1 MRILFCSDLHGH
13 EPSYARLITAA
24 GNTRPDV
31 VILGGDLLPD
41 DSAMI
46 PERMGL
52 GQPEFVRR
60 RFKEL
65 VSTVRRASECQGVL
79 VISGNHEWLSSMIEM
94 ERLAQ
99 ENLLTVLRHDRAAE
113 VGGVRFVGFGHT
125 PPTPWYVKDFERLD
139 LRGDILPLLG
149 GARWDE
155 RLMKAISHNA
165 AFIYEKAPTLAD
177 ELASLHVPEQPWVFV
192 AHAPPYDS
200 LLDRSRDNVP
210 WGSRA
215 VRNAI
220 EKHQPLLSLHGH
232 IHDSPEVSGQIR
244 DQIGRT
250 VAVNPGQARRVLHYA
265 LIELDVSSR
274 TVRSVEHGRLE

>member
-13 EPSYARLITAA
+13 EPSFVRLINAA
-24 GNTRPDV
+24 GTTRPDV
-31 VILGGDLLPD
+31 VILGGDMLPD
-41 DSAMI
+41 DSAMV
-46 PERMGL
+46 PERLGL

-60 RFKEL
+60 RFKDL
-65 VSTVRRASECQGVL
+65 LITIRRASECQAL
-79 VISGNHEWLSSMIEM
+79 LAISGNHEWISSMTEL
-94 ERLAQ
+94 ERLA
-99 ENLLTVLRHDRAAE
+99 EEGLLSVLRHTQAVE
-113 VGGVRFVGFGHT
+113 VQGLRFVGFGHT

-139 LRGDILPLLG
+139 IRGDRTPLLG

-155 RLMKAISHNA
+155 RLMKAISHNSNL
-165 AFIYEKAPTLAD
+165 IYEKGPTLAD

-215 VRNAI
+215 VRGAI

-232 IHDSPEVSGQIR
+232 IHDSPSVTGRIR
-244 DQIGRT
+244 DEIGRT
-250 VAVNPGQARRVLHYA
+250 VAVNPGQTRRVLQYA
-265 LIELDVSSR
+265 LIEVDVSGR
-274 TVRSVEHGRLE
+274 RVVSVEHGQLA

>member
-13 EPSYARLITAA
+13 EPSFARLITAA
-24 GNTRPDV
+24 GRTRPDV
-31 VILGGDLLPD
+31 VVLGGDLLPD
-41 DSAMI
+41 DSAMV

-52 GQPEFVRR
+52 GQPEYVRR
-60 RFKEL
+60 RFKEH
-65 VSTVRRASECQGVL
+65 VVAIRRAGECRAVL

-94 ERLAQ
+94 ERLAE
-99 ENLLTVLRHDRAAE
+99 ENLLTVLRPDRAVD

-139 LRGDILPLLG
+139 LRGDVLPLLG

-165 AFIYEKAPTLAD
+165 SLIYEKAPTLAD
-177 ELASLHVPEQPWVFV
+177 LLASLHVPEQPWVFV

-200 LLDRSRDNVP
+200 ALDRSRDNVP

-215 VRNAI
+215 VRHAI

-232 IHDSPEVSGQIR
+232 IHDSPEVSGRIR
-244 DQIGRT
+244 DEIGRT
-250 VAVNPGQARRVLHYA
+250 VAVNPGQARRQLHYA
-265 LIELDVSSR
+265 VIELEPSSKKVG
-274 TVRSVEHGRLE
+274 TVEHGRLE